1 MENVNT
7 LQLMMKDHLVM
18 DINLDEG
25 VYNVINSQLLPYT
38 MKGKLRESYPEKES
52 YTKYD
57 ITQITII
64 QRKNY
69 NALLSFLSSRVLP
82 LTRENAKKIYNL
94 FGYSQLQDDFS
105 KAKIAL
111 TCRALS
117 LQDNYWV
124 KLSVDKSTWKD
135 ISLRNVSLSEAVA
148 QVSLHGSSLS
158 LTNKK
163 EDAMR
168 TPELTGQGAYA
179 KAWVREP
186 DGLYLYKKG
195 ANGNAEARIEVMV
208 SNLLDNCNVNHLKY
222 EAGESNGEYVCK
234 CKCMTDDTVS
244 ILPGMDFDTW
254 CNVKGL
260 DSRKE
265 ALKIDPDSIY
275 KMWIVDYLIS
285 NRDRHGLNWGFFYNC
300 DTHEILGCHPLYDHN
315 NSFDLALMQDDN
327 AKYLYDDS
335 MTMKEAA
342 IEAMKHVDF
351 HFYRAFT
358 REDFITDR
366 QYKSFMDRANELNI
380 PVKEKDAGK
389 DTVAEEDFYQDR

>member
-1 MENVNT
+1 MENVKT

-18 DINLDEG
+18 DINLDEA
-25 VYNVINSQLLPYT
+25 VYNIVDPLLLPYV
-38 MKGKLRESYPEKES
+38 MKGKLRRIPDFSEVK
-52 YTKYD
+52 TKYD
-57 ITQITII
+57 DTQRQIAI
-64 QRKNY
+64 QKNY
-69 NALLSFLSSRVLP
+69 NALLSFLASRVLP
-82 LTRENAKKIYNL
+82 LTRENAKKVYNL

-105 KAKIAL
+105 KARVAL

-124 KLSVDKSTWKD
+124 KLSVDKSTWKEV
-135 ISLRNVSLSEAVA
+135 SLRNVSLSEAVA

-158 LTNKK
+158 LTDKKK
-163 EDAMR
+163 EAMK
-168 TPELTGQGAYA
+168 TPELTGQGTYA
-179 KAWVREP
+179 KAWIREP

-208 SNLLDNCNVNHLKY
+208 SDLLDNCNVDHLKY
-222 EAGESNGEYVCK
+222 EAGESDGEYVCK
-234 CKCMTDDTVS
+234 CKCMTDDTIS
-244 ILPGMDFDTW
+244 ILSGMDFDAW
-254 CNVKGL
+254 CNMKGL

-265 ALKIDPDSIY
+265 ALKIDPDAIY

-300 DTHEILGCHPLYDHN
+300 ETHEILGCHPLYDHN

-327 AKYLYDDS
+327 AEYLYDDS

-342 IEAMKHVDF
+342 MEAMKHVDF

-366 QYKSFMDRANELNI
+366 QYKSFMDRANELKI
-380 PVKEKDAGK
+380 PVRERDAGESSFESGRK
-389 DTVAEEDFYQDR
+389 M